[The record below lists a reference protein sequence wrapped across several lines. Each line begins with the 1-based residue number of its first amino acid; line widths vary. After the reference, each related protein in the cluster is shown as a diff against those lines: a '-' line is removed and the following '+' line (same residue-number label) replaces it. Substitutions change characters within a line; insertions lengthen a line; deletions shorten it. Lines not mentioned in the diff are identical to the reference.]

1 MLAPRVLERLPA
13 LESLEHSVHS
23 DAAPTRSQ
31 AEVLAV
37 AREPQLLAQFW
48 VPEVLV
54 VQLLSVPR
62 PSLDLHR
69 R

>member
-13 LESLEHSVHS
+13 LESLEHS

-37 AREPQLLAQFW
+37 ARGLQLLAQFW

>member
-13 LESLEHSVHS
+13 LESLEHSLHS

-37 AREPQLLAQFW
+37 ARERQLLAEFW

-54 VQLLSVPR
+54 VQLLSTSR